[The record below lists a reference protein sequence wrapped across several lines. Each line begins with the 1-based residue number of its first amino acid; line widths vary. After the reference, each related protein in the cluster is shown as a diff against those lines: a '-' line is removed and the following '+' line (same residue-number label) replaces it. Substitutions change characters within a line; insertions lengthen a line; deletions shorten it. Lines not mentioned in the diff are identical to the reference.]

1 MHVSIEPSLCY
12 KFDRMLSDIVP
23 IRQYIWTLFLEVLFD
38 DDGEDDNIQNANDD
52 DDVNL
57 KEESNSILKLA
68 YDVCDMVVGVNMSN
82 ISTTHNSGKRKKK
95 QNILRCEM
103 KKKAE
108 DHLKL

>member
-1 MHVSIEPSLCY
+1 
-12 KFDRMLSDIVP
+12 MLSDIVP
-23 IRQYIWTLFLEVLFD
+23 IRQYIWTLFLELLFD

-103 KKKAE
+103 KKKTE